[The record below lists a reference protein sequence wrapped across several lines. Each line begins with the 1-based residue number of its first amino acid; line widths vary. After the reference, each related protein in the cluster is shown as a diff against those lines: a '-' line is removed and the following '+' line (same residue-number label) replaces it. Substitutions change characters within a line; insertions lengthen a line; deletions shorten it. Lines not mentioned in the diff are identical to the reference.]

1 MTVQKAVPREETSF
15 AVVDGASKFLNE
27 NVTSPGCSSFNVTVS
42 GTFVNESPTGSCF
55 ITATVEKQLEVVGM
69 VVELLKFTKE
79 GDEVVD
85 KLTADLVGFW
95 DWLD

>member
-1 MTVQKAVPREETSF
+1 M
-15 AVVDGASKFLNE
+15 
-27 NVTSPGCSSFNVTVS
+27 
-42 GTFVNESPTGSCF
+42 
-55 ITATVEKQLEVVGM
+55 EKQLEVVGM

-95 DWLD
+95 DWLDWTAKDLLAPSDI